1 MKVWILVCGAAE
13 TPLPKRCTGTA
24 FEQAQAAEAE
34 SAIVLYTGRTM
45 KAAGRAV
52 YVAPGRR
59 ARETAEQVIP
69 GAELT
74 VEQLLAPIPYRAW
87 QDAAGEKPLW
97 LWQWMARRQARAG
110 NPRQPESREASI
122 ARAEELIG
130 KLEKEERDCLL
141 VLDGD
146 LTLLVNKGDEQR
158 VELSPDLPESV
169 PAPVQPGDVV
179 GRVNVIVDGRSVA
192 QIPVA
197 TAEGVEAKGMA
208 LDRIWRN
215 WMGHF

>member
-34 SAIVLYTGRTM
+34 SAIMPYTGRTM

-74 VEQLLAPIPYRAW
+74 VEPLLAPIPYRAW
-87 QDAAGEKPLW
+87 QDAAGEKPLR

-146 LTLLVNKGDEQR
+146 FLTLLLDRLRLHGCSSQR
-158 VELSPDLPESV
+158 SGLGRWQPYELILASKREMHCGGCSHNCLLSN
-169 PAPVQPGDVV
+169 PGCGI
-179 GRVNVIVDGRSVA
+179 GRDKAKRL
-192 QIPVA
+192 
-197 TAEGVEAKGMA
+197 AEGYKA
-208 LDRIWRN
+208 
-215 WMGHF
+215 